1 MGREA
6 RGYLGALFRM
16 QVVRVK
22 REAKD
27 ASRDST
33 VCCVLG
39 LMTEA
44 LEGMP
49 AGPPVVGSVVDL
61 TNLALSS
68 QVRDPEGRLIA
79 TLPIVLSTEDGTA
92 TVTVASTAL
101 RPHGTL
107 RADIMGVAAGLAG
120 ISETC
125 GIRVEQAVTR

>member
-1 MGREA
+1 
-6 RGYLGALFRM
+6 
-16 QVVRVK
+16 
-22 REAKD
+22 
-27 ASRDST
+27 
-33 VCCVLG
+33 
-39 LMTEA
+39 
-44 LEGMP
+44 
-49 AGPPVVGSVVDL
+49 VGSVVDL

-79 TLPIVLSTEDGTA
+79 TPPIVLSTEDGTA

-120 ISETC
+120 ISETF